1 MADRISEI
9 KSLLERVSLQLV
21 AELEA
26 QREEI
31 QILKEKV
38 VALEKKVAEEPR
50 VVAASEVTRSE
61 PVDVP

>member
-38 VALEKKVAEEPR
+38 VALEKKSGRGAKG
-50 VVAASEVTRSE
+50 SSRS
-61 PVDVP
+61 